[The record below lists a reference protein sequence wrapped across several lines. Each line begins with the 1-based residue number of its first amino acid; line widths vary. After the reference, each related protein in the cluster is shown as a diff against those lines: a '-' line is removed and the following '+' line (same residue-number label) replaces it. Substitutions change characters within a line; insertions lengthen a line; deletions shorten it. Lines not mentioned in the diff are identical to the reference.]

1 MKHYKPTQETREKFD
16 EDGNARKYLGNT
28 IVSMMDTEDFLIFN
42 IAKEIQSELEKYSF
56 AEKLYMLPEDSFH
69 MTVLPLLNNVS
80 RGHEE
85 WPDNLPEDIA
95 MSDADRILLD
105 KVSSVEKPYK
115 IQMKLTKI
123 TPERLELEPANEETD
138 KALKEYRDE
147 IARVTDTKRE
157 NHEDY
162 QFHLSISYIFEA
174 LTESENNKLQE
185 VLNKLNEEYMD
196 YDMLIQVPEP
206 KFVIYNDML
215 DFYTDLD
222 KRVE

>member
-16 EDGNARKYLGNT
+16 QNGNAREYLGNT
-28 IVSMMDTEDFLIFN
+28 IVSMMNTKDFLLSN
-42 IAKEIQSELEKYSF
+42 LANEIQTELGTHLF
-56 AEKLYMLPEDSFH
+56 AEKFYMLPEESFH
-69 MTVLPLLNNVS
+69 MTVIPLLNEVS
-80 RGHEE
+80 RGDEE
-85 WPDNLPEDIA
+85 WPDYLPKDIS
-95 MSDADRILLD
+95 MSEADDILLD
-105 KVSSVEKPYK
+105 KVSSVEKPQN